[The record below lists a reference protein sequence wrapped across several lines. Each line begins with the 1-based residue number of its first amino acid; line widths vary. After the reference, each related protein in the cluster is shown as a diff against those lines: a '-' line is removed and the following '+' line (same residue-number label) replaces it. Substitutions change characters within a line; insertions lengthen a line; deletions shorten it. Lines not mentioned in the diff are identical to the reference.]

1 MQISGSEKMMFLAIF
16 MKKRAADTIRLEKKK
31 DRPNDIRTQ

>member
-16 MKKRAADTIRLEKKK
+16 MKKRAADGIRLEYEE
-31 DRPNDIRTQ
+31 DSSE